1 MLDKLVLHCPVK
13 VDLLD
18 IYDDAKYCIFGMD
31 LLDLDLN
38 NVASYSVY
46 KDDEGSVKH
55 KVLKHPYSKLP
66 TSFTEMA
73 FKFFHEGHYHPYV
86 ELKCSP
92 AKILQGHNVY
102 GTDWIEQGAWEMLG
116 YLKHTH
122 PKLFEMIDF
131 GAIEVKHLDVT
142 YSARFRNDK
151 EVQQV
156 IDVMRNLSTEHVRKS
171 SKASY
176 YKNTVY
182 FGAESAKRFARKAYG
197 KSCEFHSQLEEL
209 IKLANRNDKSAQ
221 RVVAV
226 MSDPNLQKFAIG
238 LLRFETGVKAYALRE
253 HNIPTN
259 LWQLIRY
266 QNEHPNFLRDLWVKA
281 NSSIFKA
288 FEGQTMRATD
298 HDSVKKQI
306 SVNLPKVKSQ
316 DKISFTVADNV
327 FKFYLF
333 LENNG
338 HTESKL
344 KYKDQYFRHIG
355 DLISCGITEDYLK
368 NIAVNPIKN
377 LDHITAYIIVSN
389 KFKKVT
395 KGGHVTELQVQNLFD
410 FYLDLETKG
419 HDQVKATKSKA
430 QFCKRMADLQACGF
444 SKVFLQNLKSETKNN
459 VIPFIKFLEIKFDQQ
474 VPDGFVE
481 PVSSFNDQ
489 LIRIA

>member
-1 MLDKLVLHCPVK
+1 MLDKILLHCPVK
-13 VDLLD
+13 TDLLD
-18 IYDDAKYCIFGMD
+18 IYDDAKYCVFGMD

-38 NVASYSVY
+38 VASYSVY
-46 KDDEGSVKH
+46 KDEEGNVKH
-55 KVLKHPYSKLP
+55 KVLKHPYSRLP

-73 FKFFHEGHYHPYV
+73 FKFFHEGTYEPYV

-116 YLKHTH
+116 YLQQSH
-122 PKLFEMIDF
+122 PKLFSMLDI

-142 YSARFRNDK
+142 YSARFRNDN

-156 IDVMRNLSTEHVRKS
+156 IDVMRNMSTQHVRKT
-171 SKASY
+171 SKASF

-197 KSCEFHSQLEEL
+197 KSCEFQDQLEQL
-209 IKLANRNDKSAQ
+209 TKQAARNDKSAQ

-226 MSDPNLQKFAIG
+226 MSDPKLQKFAQG

-253 HNIPTN
+253 HEIPTN

-298 HDSVKKQI
+298 HDSVLKQI
-306 SVNLPKVKSQ
+306 TVELPKVKSQ
-316 DKISFTVADNV
+316 DKISFTKADQV
-327 FKFYLF
+327 FNFYLF
-333 LENNG
+333 LENKG

-344 KYKDQYFRHIG
+344 KYVDNYFRHVG
-355 DLISCGITEDYLK
+355 DLIACGFTEDYIK
-368 NIAVNPIKN
+368 NIADNPIKN
-377 LDHITAYIIVSN
+377 MDHITAYIIVSN
-389 KFKKVT
+389 KFKKIT
-395 KGGHVTELQVQNLFD
+395 KGGHVTDLQIQNLYQ
-410 FYLDLETKG
+410 FYKRLETEG
-419 HDQVKATKSKA
+419 HDLVKQQMSKTR
-430 QFCKRMADLQACGF
+430 FCDRMSDLQACGF
-444 SKVFLQNLKSETKNN
+444 SKVFLQNLKSEAKNN
-459 VIPFIKFLEIKFDQQ
+459 VVPFIKFLEIKFDQQ
-474 VPDGFVE
+474 VPEDFIE
-481 PVSSFNDQ
+481 PKSSFNER
-489 LIRIA
+489 LLRIA